1 MRINREDILRY
12 VTAYYQLDKQIGPY
26 LVDSGFYY
34 HGFWVFIWV
43 SAEVHDFFQEW
54 MNEHFY
60 YIVQS
65 NLKGSVWTGTT
76 IHFGESAWVEKNKEI
91 RNWGEKHGYQF
102 FDEG

>member
-1 MRINREDILRY
+1 MRINREAILRY
-12 VTAYYQLDKQIGPY
+12 VTAYYQLDKQIGSY
-26 LVDSGFYY
+26 LVDRGFYY